1 MKTNVLVVGGAGYI
15 GGAVTD
21 TLLAKKIP
29 HSVYDNLL
37 YENHYLK
44 DVDFI
49 YGDVR
54 DRAKLSKLLK
64 KYTHVIWL
72 AAVVGDG
79 ACAIN
84 PNFTKT
90 INQDSVQWLSKH
102 FDGRI
107 LFTSTCSV
115 YGINKEPVS
124 EESLTNPISVYA
136 QTKLEAEKYLKKK
149 NALILRLGTAYGL
162 SDRFSRVRMD
172 LAINYMTMNAIR
184 FGELTVF
191 GGQQWRPFVHVKDI
205 GRILV
210 KNLSVEHTGIY
221 NLATENSNILD
232 IATRIKKTTKCNIK
246 KVKQKFEDERN
257 YYADTT
263 KGLKDK
269 IFSTKTEF
277 TIDHGIKE
285 VSNLVKENRV
295 KNLDLE
301 YYSNEKHLLQE
312 INKYKEFIVKM

>member
-21 TLLAKKIP
+21 ILLAKKIP
-29 HSVYDNLL
+29 FSVYDNLT

-54 DRAKLSKLLK
+54 DQKKLLK
-64 KYTHVIWL
+64 ILPKYSHVIWL

-84 PNFTKT
+84 PAFTKS
-90 INQDSVQWLSKH
+90 INQDSVEWLSEH
-102 FDGRI
+102 FKGRI

-115 YGINKEPVS
+115 YGINKEPVT

-136 QTKLEAEKYLKKK
+136 QTKLEAEKYLEKK
-149 NALILRLGTAYGL
+149 NSIIFRLGTAYGL
-162 SDRFSRVRMD
+162 SDKFSRVRMD
-172 LAINYMTMNAIR
+172 LAVNYMTMNAIR

-205 GRILV
+205 GRVLV
-210 KNLSVEHTGIY
+210 QNLSNDKVGIY
-221 NLATENSNILD
+221 NLATENSTIID
-232 IATRIKKTTKCNIK
+232 IATRIKKITRCNIK
-246 KVKQKFEDERN
+246 KVEQKFEDERN
-257 YYADTT
+257 YYANTN
-263 KGLKDK
+263 KGVKDK
-269 IFSTKTEF
+269 IFSLKTEY
-277 TIDHGIKE
+277 TIDFGIRE
-285 VSNLVKENRV
+285 ISDLVHENRI

-301 YYSNEKHLLQE
+301 YYSNEKYLLQE
-312 INKYKEFIVKM
+312 INKYKEFIVKI

>member
-21 TLLAKKIP
+21 ILLAKKIP
-29 HSVYDNLL
+29 FSVYDNLT

-49 YGDVR
+49 YGDLR
-54 DRAKLSKLLK
+54 DQLKLSKILP
-64 KYTHVIWL
+64 KYTHIIWL

-84 PNFTKT
+84 PSFTKSV
-90 INQDSVQWLSKH
+90 NQDSVEWLSKH
-102 FDGRI
+102 YKGRI

-115 YGINKEPVS
+115 YGINKEPVTEQS
-124 EESLTNPISVYA
+124 MTNPISVYA
-136 QTKLEAEKYLKKK
+136 QTKLEAEKYLRKK
-149 NALILRLGTAYGL
+149 NSIIFRLGTAYGL
-162 SDRFSRVRMD
+162 SDRFSRIRMD

-205 GRILV
+205 GRVLV
-210 KNLSVEHTGIY
+210 NNLLNDKVGIY
-221 NLATENSNILD
+221 NLATENSTIID
-232 IATRIKKTTKCNIK
+232 IATRIKKITRCNIK
-246 KVKQKFEDERN
+246 KVEQKFEDERN
-257 YYADTT
+257 YYANTT
-263 KGLKDK
+263 KGVRDK
-269 IFSTKTEF
+269 IFSLKTEY
-277 TIDHGIKE
+277 TIDYGIRE
-285 VSNLVKENRV
+285 ISNLVHENRV

-301 YYSNEKHLLQE
+301 YYSNEKYLLQE
-312 INKYKEFIVKM
+312 INKYKEFIVKI